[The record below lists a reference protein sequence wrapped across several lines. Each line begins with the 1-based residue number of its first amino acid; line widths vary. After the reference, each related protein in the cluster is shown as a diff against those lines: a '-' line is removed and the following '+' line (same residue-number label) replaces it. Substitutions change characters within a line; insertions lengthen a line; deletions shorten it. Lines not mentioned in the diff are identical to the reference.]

1 MESLDVV
8 ELGTGFIRVS
18 FVFGRHDDGLDYI
31 EKKVRCEVGT
41 IWEIVRPIDR

>member
-31 EKKVRCEVGT
+31 EKKVRCERWYDLGDCET
-41 IWEIVRPIDR
+41 N